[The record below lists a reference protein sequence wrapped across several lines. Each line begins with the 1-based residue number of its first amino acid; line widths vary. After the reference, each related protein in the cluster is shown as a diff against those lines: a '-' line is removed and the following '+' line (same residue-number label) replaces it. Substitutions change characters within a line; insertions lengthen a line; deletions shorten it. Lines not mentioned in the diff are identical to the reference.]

1 MNTQTPNPTVYIS
14 NLSYDR
20 DRNALKSM
28 FSQFGEIKNIKIV
41 VEPSTNQSRGM
52 AFIEMGNVEQAKKA
66 IATLDK
72 KIFDGR
78 TVKLKFATP
87 LRQTSTSRFH
97 AEKKDK
103 MINKDLEFKA
113 KQLAKKARNDER
125 RASNPLNL
133 LLAAKKTKKA

>member
-1 MNTQTPNPTVYIS
+1 
-14 NLSYDR
+14 
-20 DRNALKSM
+20 
-28 FSQFGEIKNIKIV
+28 
-41 VEPSTNQSRGM
+41 M